1 MQEILSNQLMNAVK
15 IVEEQVEQEIKNL
28 ENLDEDDLE
37 VIRRQRAEKLKRA
50 QQARNEMGVVGH
62 GKYEEVTDEKEFFEA
77 TKKSKKV
84 VCLFYLDSNER
95 CKIVDKHFEI
105 LAVKHFTTRFI
116 KVNAEKV
123 HFLVTRL
130 NIRMIPTIAICIDQ
144 QIVDYIRGFDDLG
157 GIDDFKTEV
166 MERRL
171 AQTEVIEIPKPIAE
185 AKGPKKIIRST
196 NKAYE
201 NEDDCMTGQDSWGFG
216 MNPNPS
222 NNSYKFS
229 PQQHL
234 DRPGIKRPASGGSD
248 STDEPRAKRKIEQV
262 SARFGRINLDRHSP
276 FEHHSD
282 DEESTME
289 DSDPIAFVEEP
300 PDDPIPNTYKEVHL
314 DNMLK
319 QYLNNARH
327 SGDFKFMM
335 NNHVRPDA
343 LVPYHHTGH
352 PIVYPSIQEILRDEE
367 WHHLSPQTSPPLI
380 TFPFEDEAHSDDQN
394 REDTETISSASSPIQ
409 IVEVHDPVEVPMDYE
424 AMELE

>member
-1 MQEILSNQLMNAVK
+1 MRRWKMN
-15 IVEEQVEQEIKNL
+15 
-28 ENLDEDDLE
+28 
-37 VIRRQRAEKLKRA
+37 
-50 QQARNEMGVVGH
+50 
-62 GKYEEVTDEKEFFEA
+62 
-77 TKKSKKV
+77 TK
-84 VCLFYLDSNER
+84 
-95 CKIVDKHFEI
+95 
-105 LAVKHFTTRFI
+105 
-116 KVNAEKV
+116 
-123 HFLVTRL
+123 
-130 NIRMIPTIAICIDQ
+130 
-144 QIVDYIRGFDDLG
+144 
-157 GIDDFKTEV
+157 
-166 MERRL
+166 
-171 AQTEVIEIPKPIAE
+171 
-185 AKGPKKIIRST
+185 
-196 NKAYE
+196 
-201 NEDDCMTGQDSWGFG
+201 
-216 MNPNPS
+216 
-222 NNSYKFS
+222 
-229 PQQHL
+229 
-234 DRPGIKRPASGGSD
+234 GGSD